1 MICPLEG
8 VAPAYCGAHRL
19 RHPAGNNGRPVHL
32 AITGRPGGRRCKPVV
47 HSTARFVLELR
58 HGVRLLNIHLCEP
71 EFDLLGWGLWPER
84 EDLSIELLRLVG
96 AAQTGG
102 STIAECRV
110 AAGRIDPSDDHSW
123 YREWKCIA
131 DANCERGNAALRE
144 GHVLTAK
151 SNWLRAINYYQSA
164 AFPFDRDDS
173 HCRSAIGSMRQCA
186 RDYLQYCDPRGEVL
200 LIPWPGGYPL
210 EAYFLPPAE
219 TARRSPAII
228 CMGEPGQRK
237 EEYLHKVARY
247 ARERGMSL
255 LAVDLLGAGTDSPFD
270 QIVGCSELEMTIGH
284 IMDYLV
290 EREDVDS
297 SQIAILADGWGSSFV
312 ARGIAFDDRFAAA
325 VCDGGIW
332 DWHERAFLAGRAP
345 FQAEFPRPDLDLGR
359 VARNIKCPVLI
370 TTGECGWLKAERVRK
385 FYRQLKAGGRD
396 VTLKIFAVSE
406 TAAMQAHVDN
416 PTLANEYIFDWI
428 ASRLGTG
435 GR

>member
-1 MICPLEG
+1 M
-8 VAPAYCGAHRL
+8 
-19 RHPAGNNGRPVHL
+19 
-32 AITGRPGGRRCKPVV
+32 
-47 HSTARFVLELR
+47 
-58 HGVRLLNIHLCEP
+58 NIHHGGFEL
-71 EFDLLGWGLWPER
+71 DLLGWGLWPER
-84 EDLSIELLRLVG
+84 EDLSIELLRLLG
-96 AAQTGG
+96 AAQEGAA
-102 STIAECRV
+102 TIAECRLT
-110 AAGRIDPSDDHSW
+110 ASRIDPSDDHSW
-123 YREWKCIA
+123 YRAWKNTA

-173 HCRSAIGSMRQCA
+173 RYLGTIGSMRQCA
-186 RDYLQYCDPRGEVL
+186 RDYLECCNPRGEVV

-210 EAYFLPPAE
+210 EAYFLPPAD
-219 TARRSPAII
+219 TARPSPAII
-228 CMGEPGQRK
+228 CMGEPSQRK

-297 SQIAILADGWGSSFV
+297 SRVAILADGWGSSFV

-325 VCDGGIW
+325 ACDGGIW
-332 DWHERAFLAGRAP
+332 DLHERAFLAGRAP
-345 FQAEFPRPDLDLGR
+345 FQPECPRPDIDLSR

-370 TTGECGWLKAERVRK
+370 TTGECGWLKPERVREL
-385 FYRQLKAGGRD
+385 YRQLEAAGRD

-406 TAAMQAHVDN
+406 TATMQAHVDN